1 MREIK
6 LRFVDSDGTVYK
18 PISLLELC
26 QNLEMPG
33 RVILE
38 AENGDFVDMD
48 DFLDSFEKGE
58 FEINL
63 WTGSKDKEGKEIYEG
78 DFLKDDFFEN
88 EAVIKPARFPIEAT
102 SPLVDANG
110 NDTLILIPEN
120 TRVIGD
126 IYRTPELMGE
136 KK

>member
-1 MREIK
+1 MREIR

-58 FEINL
+58 YEINL
-63 WTGSKDKEGKEIYEG
+63 WTGNKDKEGKEIYEG
-78 DFLKDDFFEN
+78 DILKDDFFEN
-88 EAVIKPARFPIEAT
+88 EAVIEPARFPIKAT
-102 SPLVDANG
+102 KPLVDASG

-120 TRVIGD
+120 TRIVGD
-126 IYRTPELMGE
+126 IYRTPEFLE
-136 KK
+136 DKQ